1 MQPRRL
7 RLGDVVDDYC
17 SRCRLL
23 SNHAIAAIVDDVI
36 KQTRCSTCDFEHP
49 YKDGKLPVRRAKKD
63 GTSALY
69 KQVLDNVA
77 DAVPDDQPAP
87 PAAKS
92 APQSRPVLARPDAPR
107 PVPVLPEP
115 SVVDTPAP
123 RRLPVPAPAASA
135 PPASAAAGSVPV
147 GSVPLGPV
155 SVGAGT
161 VAAPTLVRPAA
172 PSAPAPVAPAPLAAA
187 PASEPVDPRD
197 DAGQGIVHRRLIR
210 ATLPRVEGAEREARP
225 IPVFTVHEA
234 ANARGKFRRFPRP
247 AGHGFGQG
255 GGNGQGGNGNVMPR
269 FGHGNQPSPFGA
281 QGRGHGKG
289 GGQHPNRG
297 GQHGNQGNRAN
308 QQQRRGN
315 KGR

>member
-23 SNHAIAAIVDDVI
+23 SNHAIAAIVDDAI

-49 YKDGKLPVRRAKKD
+49 YKDGKLPVRRTKKD

-69 KQVLDNVA
+69 KQVLDNVTDGA
-77 DAVPDDQPAP
+77 SDDQPSAVAR
-87 PAAKS
+87 PAA
-92 APQSRPVLARPDAPR
+92 PIRPALARPDAPR
-107 PVPVLPEP
+107 PVPVPTTP
-115 SVVDTPAP
+115 DTSAVDTPAA
-123 RRLPVPAPAASA
+123 VAAAPAAA
-135 PPASAAAGSVPV
+135 PPAAAPIGVP
-147 GSVPLGPV
+147 
-155 SVGAGT
+155 
-161 VAAPTLVRPAA
+161 APTLVRPAA
-172 PSAPAPVAPAPLAAA
+172 AA
-187 PASEPVDPRD
+187 PAAATPALAAPPAQPVESRD
-197 DAGQGIVHRRLIR
+197 DGSEAIVHRRLIR

-247 AGHGFGQG
+247 AGQRPPGQGFG
-255 GGNGQGGNGNVMPR
+255 NGGNGNGNGNAMPR
-269 FGHGNQPSPFGA
+269 FGHGGQPSPFTA
-281 QGRGHGKG
+281 QGRGPGKG
-289 GGQHPNRG
+289 GGQQPNRG
-297 GQHGNQGNRAN
+297 GGGPHGNRN

>member
-23 SNHAIAAIVDDVI
+23 SNHAIAAIVDDAI

-63 GTSALY
+63 ATSALY

-77 DAVPDDQPAP
+77 EAVPEDQPAP
-87 PAAKS
+87 PAARP
-92 APQSRPVLARPDAPR
+92 APQARPVLARPDAPR
-107 PVPVLPEP
+107 
-115 SVVDTPAP
+115 S
-123 RRLPVPAPAASA
+123 VPAPPETAAVEPPATAAAPA
-135 PPASAAAGSVPV
+135 PPAPAPSVPTT
-147 GSVPLGPV
+147 G
-155 SVGAGT
+155 
-161 VAAPTLVRPAA
+161 PTLVRPAA
-172 PSAPAPVAPAPLAAA
+172 AAPIAAAPVAPAPLAAA
-187 PASEPVDPRD
+187 PESQPVDPRD

-247 AGHGFGQG
+247 AGHGAGHGFGHG
-255 GGNGQGGNGNVMPR
+255 NGNGQGGNGNGNVMPR
-269 FGHGNQPSPFGA
+269 FGHGGQPSPFGA

>member
-23 SNHAIAAIVDDVI
+23 SNHAIAAIVDDAI

-69 KQVLDNVA
+69 QQVLDNVA
-77 DAVPDDQPAP
+77 DAVPEDQPAP
-87 PAAKS
+87 PAARP
-92 APQSRPVLARPDAPR
+92 APPVRSVVARPDAPR
-107 PVPVLPEP
+107 PVPTLPQTP
-115 SVVDTPAP
+115 VVDTPAAAAA
-123 RRLPVPAPAASA
+123 PVRTPAPA
-135 PPASAAAGSVPV
+135 PVTVTVTGPA
-147 GSVPLGPV
+147 
-155 SVGAGT
+155 T
-161 VAAPTLVRPAA
+161 AAPTLVRPAA
-172 PSAPAPVAPAPLAAA
+172 AAPSTSAPVAPAPLAAA
-187 PASEPVDPRD
+187 PASEPIDPRD
-197 DAGQGIVHRRLIR
+197 DTNEGIVHRRLIR

-247 AGHGFGQG
+247 SGGFGHGG
-255 GGNGQGGNGNVMPR
+255 GTGQGGNGNGNGNVAPR
-269 FGHGNQPSPFGA
+269 FGHGGQPSPFSA
-281 QGRGHGKG
+281 QGRGPGKG
-289 GGQHPNRG
+289 GGQQPNRG
-297 GQHGNQGNRAN
+297 GQHGNQGNRN
-308 QQQRRGN
+308 NQQRRGN